1 MSGRRRASHTMRAVI
16 KRMILLIAVLLV
28 STPLLARGFTM
39 AFARSRIYTT
49 PETTPHHRVAVVF
62 GAGVRN
68 GRPSAVLYDR
78 VASAAALYRAGAVDK
93 LLMSGDS
100 RFANYNEPAVMRQT
114 ALRLGIP
121 DDDIVLDYAG
131 HSTYDTCYRAREIF
145 GLRDAVLV
153 TQAYHLNRA
162 IFICNALGVAA
173 VGYPADRRPYAA
185 MSWFQLREFGATLKA
200 FWDLFISRP
209 LPMLGEPLPIV

>member
-1 MSGRRRASHTMRAVI
+1 M
-16 KRMILLIAVLLV
+16 KRMILLIAILLV
-28 STPLLARGFTM
+28 SAPLLARGFTM
-39 AFARSRIYTT
+39 AFAQSRVYTS
-49 PETTPHHRVAVVF
+49 PEAAPHHRVAIVF
-62 GAGVRN
+62 GAGVRD

-93 LLMSGDS
+93 LLMSGDN

-114 ALRLGIP
+114 ALRLGVP
-121 DDDIVLDYAG
+121 DDAIVLDYAG

-153 TQAYHLNRA
+153 TQAYHLDRA
-162 IFICNALGVAA
+162 IFTCNALGVAA

-185 MSWFQLREFGATLKA
+185 MPWFQLREFGATLKA

-209 LPMLGEPLPIV
+209 LPVLGEPLPIV